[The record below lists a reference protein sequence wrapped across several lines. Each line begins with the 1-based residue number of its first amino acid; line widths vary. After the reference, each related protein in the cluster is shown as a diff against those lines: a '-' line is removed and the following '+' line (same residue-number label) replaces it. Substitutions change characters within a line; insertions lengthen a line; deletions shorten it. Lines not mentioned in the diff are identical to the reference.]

1 MHRHDCSRYEHLF
14 STNYCNNIFD
24 NSSVLGGEIE
34 FPVIFKICIY
44 PGINNT
50 ALKEV
55 GYSEIWD
62 YFTGKS
68 DHNKSFYGWAGHTA
82 DGKIFSS
89 VKVKYQG
96 RLEGENF
103 PKSILTILGETTT
116 LGEPST

>member
-1 MHRHDCSRYEHLF
+1 MIVPDMNIYFLPIIATIFLIIHLF
-14 STNYCNNIFD
+14 YIGLDDFYPRETFSRFEKRK
-24 NSSVLGGEIE
+24 LEEIE

-89 VKVKYQG
+89 VKVKYV
-96 RLEGENF
+96 
-103 PKSILTILGETTT
+103 
-116 LGEPST
+116 